1 MLDFTGA
8 SILFKIYVRVYN
20 CICLL
25 ALGDY
30 QVHDLSTLKLLYA
43 RI

>member
-1 MLDFTGA
+1 MLGFTGA
-8 SILFKIYVRVYN
+8 SIMFKIYVRVYN

-30 QVHDLSTLKLLYA
+30 QVRDLSTLKLLNT

>member
-1 MLDFTGA
+1 MLDFTGT
-8 SILFKIYVRVYN
+8 SILFKIYLSVYN

-25 ALGDY
+25 ALGYY
-30 QVHDLSTLKLLYA
+30 QVHDLSTLKLLDT